1 MKMKITSAIAAAGAL
16 LVLPGA
22 ALGATPFGSPLTE
35 IPSSGGNANATQ
47 CGNPPEASPC
57 TRVLTALNSG
67 GDFPVTAPMSG
78 VVTRFRIRSDSPD
91 LVTFRLARISE
102 ANGNTALGVGA
113 GTGPTVTLAGSQQ
126 VEEFPARVLVQQGD
140 HVALDASDT
149 SAVHG
154 SSGNTKMY
162 QYAPPLADGQAPS
175 GSTGAEDEELLVQAV
190 IEADA
195 DGDGF
200 GDETQ
205 DGCPGNRRAT
215 GECPVPDR
223 KKPRITRLKLTPN
236 LFVTGSRIRYR
247 LSEDAKV
254 TFKVKRCVRPVGTR
268 CAQWKALRGKLVQ
281 KGKKGR
287 NSKRLR
293 KLRGQMLSPSRYKLV
308 AVAVDAAGNR
318 SAKKAKRFRVV
329 L

>member
-1 MKMKITSAIAAAGAL
+1 MKITSVIAAAGAL
-16 LVLPGA
+16 LALPGA

-35 IPSSGGNANATQ
+35 NPSGGGNPNVTQ
-47 CGNPPEASPC
+47 CGTPPQASPC
-57 TRVLTALNSG
+57 TRVLVALNSG
-67 GDFPVTAPMSG
+67 ADFPITAPMNG
-78 VVTRFRIRSDSPD
+78 VVTKFRIKAASPD
-91 LVTFRLARISE
+91 MVTFRLARLSE

-113 GTGPTVTLAGSQQ
+113 GSGPTVKLGGTGQI
-126 VEEFPARVLVQQGD
+126 EEFPARMNVQQGD
-140 HVALDASDT
+140 HVALDAVET
-149 SAVHG
+149 SAVFG

-162 QYAPPLADGQAPS
+162 EYAPPLADGQAPR
-175 GSTGAEDEELLVQAV
+175 GSTGNENEELLVQAV

-205 DGCPGNRRAT
+205 DGCPGSRRAT

-247 LSEDAKV
+247 LSENAKV
-254 TFKVKRCVRPVGTR
+254 TFKVKRCARPVGTR
-268 CAQWKALRGKLVQ
+268 CAQWKALPGKLVQ
-281 KGKKGR
+281 KGKAGR
-287 NSKRLR
+287 NSMRLR
-293 KLRGQMLSPSRYKLV
+293 KLRGQRLSPSRYKLV